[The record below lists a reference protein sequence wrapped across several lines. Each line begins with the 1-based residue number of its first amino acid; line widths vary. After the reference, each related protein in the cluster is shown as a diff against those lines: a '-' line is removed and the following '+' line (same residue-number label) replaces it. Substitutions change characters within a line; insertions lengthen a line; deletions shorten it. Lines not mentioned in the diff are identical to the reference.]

1 MRTVEVVRCRYC
13 VDHQGFV
20 RMIRHVD
27 GKFICDGC
35 GHIERPADPD
45 FLCNCGRCME
55 LSVFRYRSH
64 AVSSS

>member
-20 RMIRHVD
+20 RMIWQD

-35 GHIERPADPD
+35 GHIEQPADPD
-45 FLCNCGRCME
+45 FLCNCGRCVE
-55 LSVFRYRSH
+55 LSVFRHRSD

>member
-1 MRTVEVVRCRYC
+1 MRTLEVGRRRHC

-27 GKFICDGC
+27 GKFICHRC
-35 GHIERPADPD
+35 GHIECPADPD
-45 FLCNCGRCME
+45 FLCNCGGCME
-55 LSVFRYRSH
+55 LSVFRHRSH